1 MQISYTLIVA
11 LMYVTILSFGF
22 ASLLT
27 SLGMLL
33 QRDND
38 FRVATIHL
46 NWILILI
53 LVHFNMVWHAV
64 LLTNIES
71 WSYHAFLVIVL
82 GPTLAF
88 FTATILAPSPSNN
101 AGHDQLI
108 THYFSLKRQL
118 LILFCAI
125 QVWTIASDF
134 LLERGL
140 TGSALFNVILIII
153 SAILFKSCSEKTHT
167 YSIYI
172 IWAIYI
178 TSIILR
184 SLSIIH

>member
-27 SLGMLL
+27 SLGLL
-33 QRDND
+33 LKSDKEL
-38 FRVATIHL
+38 RVATIHF

-53 LVHFNMVWHAV
+53 IIHFNMVWHAV
-64 LLTNIES
+64 LLTNIVS
-71 WSYHAFLVIVL
+71 WSYHAFLIIVS

-88 FTATILAPSPSNN
+88 FTATILAPTSSKNASN
-101 AGHDQLI
+101 DQLI
-108 THYFSLKRQL
+108 THYFSLKDQL

-125 QVWTIASDF
+125 QVWTITSDY

-140 TGSALFNVILIII
+140 TGSALFNAILIII
-153 SAILFKSCSEKTHT
+153 SAILYKSGSEKMHT
-167 YSIYI
+167 YSIYF
-172 IWAIYI
+172 IWAIYV
-178 TSIILR
+178 TSIGESR
-184 SLSIIH
+184 SERK